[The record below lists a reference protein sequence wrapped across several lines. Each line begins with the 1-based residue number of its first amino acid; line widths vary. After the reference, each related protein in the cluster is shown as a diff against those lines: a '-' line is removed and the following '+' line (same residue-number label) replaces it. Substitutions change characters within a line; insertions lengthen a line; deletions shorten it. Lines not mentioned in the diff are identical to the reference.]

1 MSPAAAPR
9 RWLVAFG
16 RFWWK
21 FLLGDTPE
29 LFVGVIV
36 AVGAVALLA
45 HAGAAH
51 RGVVRVLTV
60 GASAGAGDRRAGR
73 IAAPGAAIG
82 APTGRGRTEL
92 RTPSTPRT
100 AAAT

>member
-1 MSPAAAPR
+1 MPPAAAPR
-9 RWLVAFG
+9 RWLAAFG
-16 RFWWK
+16 RFWWE

-60 GASAGAGDRRAGR
+60 GALPVLVIVVLGASLRRAR
-73 IAAPGAAIG
+73 RSARPRDAAEPN
-82 APTGRGRTEL
+82 
-92 RTPSTPRT
+92 
-100 AAAT
+100 